1 MHVVLRNVILYDKLV
16 CYVCMHMHGTRLLL
30 LWEDAGRVFDVEFG
44 QFVGGEQWPVVLV
57 WSSEHRRQEATG
69 ARAGDDVE
77 VVSDPSIRTI
87 QFLHK
92 LRQVITNN

>member
-1 MHVVLRNVILYDKLV
+1 MLWY
-16 CYVCMHMHGTRLLL
+16 GTRFLLL
-30 LWEDAGRVFDVEFG
+30 GEDAGRVGDVEFG